1 MGFRCGI
8 VGLPNVGKSTLFNA
22 LTETAAAQAAN
33 YPFCTIEPNVG
44 RVAVPDERLDKI
56 REIAASAQEIETQIE
71 FVDIAGL
78 VRGASQ
84 GEGLGN
90 QFLANIREVDA
101 IVHVLRCFEDGDV
114 THVEGRVDPI
124 ADAETVETELMLA
137 DLDSLERRVPNL
149 AKKAQQGDKE
159 AKIEASVLGQ
169 ALELLRASK
178 PARLTEPKDAEE
190 ARALQRAQLLTAKPV
205 LYVCNVNEG
214 DAAEG
219 NALSASVAEKAS
231 SENAKAVVVSAAIE
245 AEIATLAADEREAF
259 LADLGLQ
266 ETGLTRV
273 IRAGYELL
281 GLITFFTA
289 GPKEARAWTTHKGAK
304 APEAAGEIH
313 TDFERG
319 FIRAETIAF
328 DDYVKFGGES
338 GARDA
343 GKLRS
348 EGKEYIVQD
357 GDVMLFRF
365 NV

>member
-56 REIAASAQEIETQIE
+56 RAIAASAVEIETQIE

-90 QFLANIREVDA
+90 KFLANIREVDA
-101 IVHVLRCFEDGDV
+101 IVHVLRCFEGGDV

-149 AKKAQQGDKE
+149 VE
-159 AKIEASVLGQ
+159 A
-169 ALELLRASK
+169 
-178 PARLTEPKDAEE
+178 
-190 ARALQRAQLLTAKPV
+190 
-205 LYVCNVNEG
+205 
-214 DAAEG
+214 DAAHG
-219 NALSASVAEKAS
+219 NALSARVFEKAAA
-231 SENAKAVVVSAAIE
+231 EGAKAVDVSAAIE
-245 AEIATLAADEREAF
+245 AEIATLQPDEREAF
-259 LADLGLQ
+259 LADLGLE

-289 GPKEARAWTTHKGAK
+289 GPKEARAWTVERGSK
-304 APEAAGEIH
+304 APRAAGEIH

-319 FIRAETIAF
+319 FIRAETIAY
-328 DDYVKFGGES
+328 DDYVALGGEA

-343 GKLRS
+343 GKLRQ
-348 EGKEYIVQD
+348 EGKEYLVQD
-357 GDVMLFRF
+357 GDVMLFKF

>member
-56 REIAASAQEIETQIE
+56 RAIAASAQEIETQIE

-101 IVHVLRCFEDGDV
+101 IVHVLRCFEGGDV
-114 THVEGRVDPI
+114 SHVEGRVDPI

-149 AKKAQQGDKE
+149 VKKAQQGDKE

-169 ALELLRASK
+169 ALDLLRQSK
-178 PARLTEPKDAEE
+178 PARLTQPRDAEE
-190 ARALQRAQLLTAKPV
+190 EKALSRAQLLTGKPV
-205 LYVCNVNEG
+205 LYVCNVDES
-214 DAAEG
+214 DAADG
-219 NALSASVAEKAS
+219 NALSARVFEKAAA
-231 SENAKAVVVSAAIE
+231 EGARAVVVSAAIE
-245 AEIATLAADEREAF
+245 SEIATLPGEEREAF
-259 LADLGLQ
+259 LADLGLH
-266 ETGLTRV
+266 ETGLARV

-289 GPKEARAWTTHKGAK
+289 GPKEARAWTVHKGAR

-328 DDYVKFGGES
+328 DDYVKFGGEA

-348 EGKEYIVQD
+348 EGKDYVVQD